1 MASSDPGPN
10 GSDSDVFGSLPRSRP
25 QRRSAKRDRPAA
37 RASAATGAPP
47 KARATKAGGA
57 RSTAKP
63 RKRAATASAGAAKDS
78 AAARAPQPPPQSAVP
93 PAGYATP
100 RDREDPALQGLR
112 LLATAVE
119 ALGEL
124 FVIGLTATSQALR
137 QALHRL
143 PRP

>member
-1 MASSDPGPN
+1 MAPSDPAPN

-37 RASAATGAPP
+37 RASAPAAAPP
-47 KARATKAGGA
+47 KARAAKAGVA
-57 RSTAKP
+57 RAAAKP
-63 RKRAATASAGAAKDS
+63 RKPAATAPAAAAKDT
-78 AAARAPQPPPQSAVP
+78 AARAPQLPPQSAVP

-119 ALGEL
+119 AVGEL